1 MNEPEAMKL
10 RANEPLQ
17 SGNTSEP
24 GAPALRQTLGSPSI
38 VFMVLAAAAPLTAAA
53 GVLPLSF
60 LFSDNFAAPVY
71 FVVATVLM
79 LLFAVG
85 YTALSKYVP
94 NAGAFYAY
102 IAAGLGRIPG
112 NAAAMLAVG
121 ASFVTG
127 PPGLDSSRIRAIWR
141 VASSGVI
148 RPPLA
153 DADARRPLRRC
164 HLRSVRRR
172 PLARPRPKTPGGPR
186 SGHQVGHSSS
196 RAARTAT
203 D

>member
-85 YTALSKYVP
+85 YTALSRMPVMTFVSLFRGRSSP
-94 NAGAFYAY
+94 VALPVGTVW
-102 IAAGLGRIPG
+102 IACG
-112 NAAAMLAVG
+112 
-121 ASFVTG
+121 
-127 PPGLDSSRIRAIWR
+127 
-141 VASSGVI
+141 
-148 RPPLA
+148 
-153 DADARRPLRRC
+153 
-164 HLRSVRRR
+164 
-172 PLARPRPKTPGGPR
+172 
-186 SGHQVGHSSS
+186 
-196 RAARTAT
+196 
-203 D
+203 